1 MTPNASMIA
10 RQISRNASRITG
22 VTARAVIASQNGAS
36 NFTCSTVQ
44 NRMASSMSAGD
55 ALKRLASEFPHKDV
69 LHYDHKNVK
78 WSLKQVDYFAEAL
91 AAGLVD
97 TGLQPGDKVL
107 SWLPL
112 HFSEQ
117 HVLQFACSK
126 AGFVLYTLDP
136 AQAETDPEGAKKALK
151 KALEITEAN
160 VLVTQEAGNDVNYI
174 KLVEGVIP
182 ETRIFDFGEGMPFFT
197 PRFPHLRFP
206 IHTGFDITDKYG
218 FMPLKHMLVPTGEL
232 AGALSEF
239 KVDGSTPL
247 AGDLVIGSDGIPT
260 KKGKVLSNEEVVK
273 GNIWPELT
281 SVLQKQYKKIEGVG
295 VVF

>member
-1 MTPNASMIA
+1 MIA
-10 RQISRNASRITG
+10 RQISRNASRISG
-22 VTARAVIASQNGAS
+22 VATKAVIANQNGAFK
-36 NFTCSTVQ
+36 NKCSPCQ
-44 NRMASSMSAGD
+44 RRMVSSVSAGD

-112 HFSEQ
+112 HFAEQ

-136 AQAETDPEGAKKALK
+136 VQAKTDPDGAKEALK

-182 ETRIFDFGEGMPFFT
+182 ETRIFDFGEGMPFFS

-218 FMPLKHMLVPTGEL
+218 FMALKHMLVPSGEL
-232 AGALSEF
+232 SNTLSNF
-239 KVDGSTPL
+239 KIDGSTPL
-247 AGDLVIGSDGIPT
+247 AGDLVIGNDGIPT
-260 KKGKVLSNEEVVK
+260 KAGKVLSNEEVVK
-273 GNIWPELT
+273 GNVWPELT